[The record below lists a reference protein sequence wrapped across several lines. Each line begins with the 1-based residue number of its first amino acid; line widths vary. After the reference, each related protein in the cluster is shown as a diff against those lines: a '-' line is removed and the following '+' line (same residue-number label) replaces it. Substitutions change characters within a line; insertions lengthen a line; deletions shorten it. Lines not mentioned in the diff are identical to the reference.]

1 MRMRRKKHLEEK
13 LAQCDNLICFP
24 HVDSDVREAVLT
36 KEYLDYAAV
45 FGNDHPVHMEIG
57 CGKGQFVTELAA
69 RHPELNFIAVEVN
82 RNVISMACHKAM
94 EMGLSNVLFLQGG
107 AELLQKYIPSGS
119 IGRIYLNF
127 SCPYPK
133 ATYANRRLTNR
144 KYLEIYQ
151 DICAEGAE
159 IHQKTDNMHF
169 FEYSIEQFTAAG
181 YKLKNVS
188 LDLHASDFEGNIVT
202 EYENRFAS
210 MGMPIYRLE
219 AYCD

>member
-82 RNVISMACHKAM
+82 RNVVSMACHKAM
-94 EMGLSNVLFLQGG
+94 EMGLTNVLFLQGG

-133 ATYANRRLTNR
+133 ATYANRRLTNP

-159 IHQKTDNMHF
+159 IYQKTDNMHF

-219 AYCD
+219 AYRD